1 MPEKAHP
8 LSSALSPL
16 VSRAARAADPSAT
29 SSARASDSGDYPVR
43 QSAPM
48 MWPRRRW
55 WLMIVLL
62 FLGQLALI
70 FGLGSRAP
78 VSIRA
83 PARAPVLQLANSRSS
98 ELMALWDPTLFALPH
113 RQGFSALVWNVR
125 QPSEASA
132 APQSEPIEY
141 LDFSGRELGAVF
153 NQFVATNRFEP
164 PPMRLES
171 TPDLGLPT
179 LIAPLAYSAPSTVRM
194 EGALARRKLVTPIA
208 APPVP
213 HTEILAPTVVQVVVD
228 ADGRTIFAVVS
239 PGSGLREADQRAL
252 ELARHVRFES
262 VRPSGPDQPA
272 NQAGTLTPGRLIF
285 EWQTVPVPA
294 TSNAS
299 SGTP

>member
-1 MPEKAHP
+1 MKPVSP
-8 LSSALSPL
+8 TLSPL
-16 VSRAARAADPSAT
+16 VSHGVSETNGSENSSQRAND
-29 SSARASDSGDYPVR
+29 SSVWRV
-43 QSAPM
+43 QEAPDNT
-48 MWPRRRW
+48 WPRRRW
-55 WLMIVLL
+55 WLMLALI

-70 FGLGSRAP
+70 FSLSSRSVLRERP
-78 VSIRA
+78 

-125 QPSEASA
+125 QPSETSA

-164 PPMRLES
+164 PPMHLES
-171 TPDLGLPT
+171 APDLGLPT
-179 LIAPLAYSAPSTVRM
+179 LIAPQANSAPSRVRI
-194 EGALARRKLVTPIA
+194 EGALARRRLFAPIA
-208 APPVP
+208 APPIP

-228 ADGRTIFAVVS
+228 ADGRTVFAVVS

-252 ELARHVRFES
+252 ELTRNVRFES
-262 VRPSGPDQPA
+262 VRPFGPDQPA
-272 NQAGTLTPGRLIF
+272 NQAGTLTTGKLIF
-285 EWQTVPVPA
+285 EWQTVPMPA